1 LEDDFTFGS
10 LQAPTN
16 LQVAVELIGKTAA
29 NPNGDG
35 SKVKFTATADDAIS
49 YKFVF
54 PDGTSSNAPSGI
66 LNKLLQKLVL
76 ILYCNRDCFRYWG
89 VSTNSTIEVQSNFE
103 DAEAVRL

>member
-1 LEDDFTFGS
+1 MILLRFIT
-10 LQAPTN
+10 PTN
-16 LQVAVELIGKTAA
+16 LQVEYLLETAA

-35 SKVKFTATADDAIS
+35 LVVKFTATADDAIS

-76 ILYCNRDCFRYWG
+76 IL
-89 VSTNSTIEVQSNFE
+89 
-103 DAEAVRL
+103 

>member
-1 LEDDFTFGS
+1 LKQQ
-10 LQAPTN
+10 L
-16 LQVAVELIGKTAA
+16 

-35 SKVKFTATADDAIS
+35 SGKVKFTATADDAIS

-76 ILYCNRDCFRYWG
+76 ILY
-89 VSTNSTIEVQSNFE
+89 
-103 DAEAVRL
+103 

>member
-1 LEDDFTFGS
+1 MILLS
-10 LQAPTN
+10 VHYKLLN

-35 SKVKFTATADDAIS
+35 LVKHLQQLQMMQYPINF
-49 YKFVF
+49 F

-89 VSTNSTIEVQSNFE
+89 VSTNSTIEVKGSNFE

>member
-1 LEDDFTFGS
+1 MVNCSEDDFTFGS

-35 SKVKFTATADDAIS
+35 SGKVKFTATADDAIS

-76 ILYCNRDCFRYWG
+76 IL
-89 VSTNSTIEVQSNFE
+89 I
-103 DAEAVRL
+103 L